1 MTGSTRFTAL
11 LAACCL
17 FGGCAPEQA
26 DTVQQIK
33 IGVTQYKQDDTFI
46 GLISDNLAAI
56 AKQRELEDGVKITV
70 NFEDGRGNQ
79 GIQND
84 QVEKFLS
91 QGYDAIC
98 VNEVDRTAAA
108 FIIDKAKAAGVPV
121 VFFNRE
127 PVEEDLLRWDKV
139 YYVGSD
145 AGEIGDMQ
153 GRIVAEAFRRAP
165 EADRNGDGV
174 LQYVMLEGEP
184 GHQDAVIRT
193 EYSIR
198 RLNQEGLQT
207 EKLANDTANWQRA
220 QAMTKMSQ
228 WISAYGERIEVVISN
243 NDDMALGALD
253 AYRAAEIENLPLIVG
268 TDATPA
274 AIEAVEKGRM
284 TGTVVNDAQAQ
295 AQAIFDIAYC
305 LSQGIDPEGRVEG
318 LEGRYVFTPPSSYVS
333 PEPASGPKAATP
345 PG

>member
-1 MTGSTRFTAL
+1 MTGTSRVAAL
-11 LAACCL
+11 LAACCML
-17 FGGCAPEQA
+17 SGCSSVKTEVVRQF
-26 DTVQQIK
+26 K
-33 IGVTQYKQDDTFI
+33 IGVTQYKQEDTFI
-46 GLISDNLAAI
+46 GLISSSLAAI
-56 AKQRELEDGVKITV
+56 AKQRELEDGVKITI

-108 FIIDKAKAAGVPV
+108 YIIDQAKAAGVPV

-127 PVEEDLLRWDKV
+127 PVEEDLMRWEKV

-145 AGEIGDMQ
+145 AGEIGDLQ
-153 GRIVAEAFRRAP
+153 GQIIADAFLAKP
-165 EADRNGDGV
+165 EADRNSDGI

-198 RLNQEGLQT
+198 RLKLEGIQT
-207 EKLANDTANWQRA
+207 EKLANETANWQRA
-220 QAMTKMSQ
+220 QGMTKMSQ
-228 WISAYGERIEVVISN
+228 WITAHGDKIEAVISN

-253 AYRAAEIENLPLIVG
+253 AYRAAEITDLPLIVG
-268 TDATPA
+268 ADATPA
-274 AIEAVEKGRM
+274 AVEAVDQGRM

-295 AQAIFDIAYC
+295 AEAIFGLAYC
-305 LSQGIDPEGRVEG
+305 LAQGLDPQGRVEG
-318 LEGRYVFTPPSSYVS
+318 LKGRYVFTPPASY
-333 PEPASGPKAATP
+333 TP
-345 PG
+345 

>member
-1 MTGSTRFTAL
+1 MTGINRIAAL
-11 LAACCL
+11 VTACCL
-17 FGGCAPEQA
+17 FSGCSGAETDGVRQF
-26 DTVQQIK
+26 K
-33 IGVTQYKQDDTFI
+33 IGVTQYKQEDTFI
-46 GLISDNLAAI
+46 ALISNHLAAI
-56 AKQRELEDGVKITV
+56 AKQRELRDGVKITV

-91 QGYDAIC
+91 QGYNAIC
-98 VNEVDRTAAA
+98 VNEVDRTAASY
-108 FIIDKAKAAGVPV
+108 IIDKAKAAGVPV

-145 AGEIGDMQ
+145 AGEIGDLQ
-153 GRIVAEAFRRAP
+153 GQIIADAFLSKP
-165 EADRNGDGV
+165 EADKNGDGI

-198 RLNQEGLQT
+198 RLNLEGIQT

-220 QAMTKMSQ
+220 QGMTKMSQ
-228 WISAYGERIEVVISN
+228 WIAAHGNRIEAVISN

-253 AYRAAEIENLPLIVG
+253 AYRAAEITDLPLIVG
-268 TDATPA
+268 ADATPA
-274 AIEAVEKGRM
+274 AVEAVDGGRM
-284 TGTVVNDAQAQ
+284 TGTVVNDAEAQ
-295 AQAIFDIAYC
+295 ARAIFEIAYS
-305 LSQGIDPEGRVEG
+305 LAQG
-318 LEGRYVFTPPSSYVS
+318 LEPSGHVDGLKGRYVFTPP
-333 PEPASGPKAATP
+333 AAYLP
-345 PG
+345 